1 MITSVVTAISILLI
15 IVLGFMFIAIGETKK
30 K

>member
-1 MITSVVTAISILLI
+1 MITSVITALSILLI
-15 IVLGFMFIAIGETKK
+15 IILGFTFIAIGETKK

>member
-1 MITSVVTAISILLI
+1 MITSVITALSILLI
-15 IVLGFMFIAIGETKK
+15 IILGFIFIAIGETKK

>member
-1 MITSVVTAISILLI
+1 MITSVITALSILLI

>member
-1 MITSVVTAISILLI
+1 MITSVITALSILLI
-15 IVLGFMFIAIGETKK
+15 IVLGFIFIAIGETKK